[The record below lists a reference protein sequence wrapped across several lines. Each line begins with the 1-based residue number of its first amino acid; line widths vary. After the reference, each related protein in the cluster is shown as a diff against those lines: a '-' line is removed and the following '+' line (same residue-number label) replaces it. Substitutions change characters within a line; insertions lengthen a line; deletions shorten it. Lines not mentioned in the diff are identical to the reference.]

1 MKHEYLPNS
10 TIKGR
15 PGADLSI
22 MQAMS
27 ANAWFGL
34 MVTESKAF
42 YSFQCHT

>member
-1 MKHEYLPNS
+1 MNIYQTVQLKEDQ
-10 TIKGR
+10 
-15 PGADLSI
+15 GADLSI